1 MFFRWMLLASMAFF
15 FTLLKNVTTYTS
27 TFLSVSCN
35 MSRCPATTAT
45 AATAA
50 TAAATTTAAT
60 TATEARRMCIY
71 AENVYIQTQVCVA
84 RGFIRLLKAGEY
96 CAPDGSSNRMGIMA
110 IHVVVV
116 MINEPHHKELVVCL
130 SCREK
135 DDKHR
140 ERERDTYTNV
150 NLSCRSKP
158 QQMMLNMLL
167 LMPVVNE
174 GEFVCQALHFFYVIV
189 ISHTVGNLSHIG
201 NLTLKP
207 GSSQL
212 LSKAVAQSCQGD
224 FSFQH
229 VFLTCQVPEAQ
240 QFRCWGAAL

>member
-1 MFFRWMLLASMAFF
+1 MFHVHDIS
-15 FTLLKNVTTYTS
+15 
-27 TFLSVSCN
+27 
-35 MSRCPATTAT
+35 
-45 AATAA
+45 
-50 TAAATTTAAT
+50 
-60 TATEARRMCIY
+60 
-71 AENVYIQTQVCVA
+71 
-84 RGFIRLLKAGEY
+84 FI
-96 CAPDGSSNRMGIMA
+96 
-110 IHVVVV
+110 
-116 MINEPHHKELVVCL
+116 INESHHKELVMYL
-130 SCREK
+130 SCSEK

-174 GEFVCQALHFFYVIV
+174 GEFVCQALHFFCVIV
-189 ISHTVGNLSHIG
+189 ISHTVGNLNHIG
-201 NLTLKP
+201 SLTLKP

-224 FSFQH
+224 FSFQR

-240 QFRCWGAAL
+240 RFRCWGAALWFAPASRRSVHQWHLYKYSCEK